1 MKKLYELTF
10 SHMGGRTFPWAS
22 GYGPLQ
28 DMPFLDSMPPLSRK
42 NMLQFWQVSPWP
54 PGMNIDPGGR
64 TWSQMIGCG
73 LGSPNKFVSEALIR
87 DLAEH
92 AIPILRATEMPIAKI
107 MAKTLLKI
115 PAPKYYVLEA
125 IPGIDKAWDAMGI
138 KVDENGRPILQPP
151 PKPYPRS
158 KFRLSSWNGL
168 DLFSYSNGMATTTL
182 YCTERVRKLAEH
194 KGWTNVEFKPLEV
207 VD

>member
-1 MKKLYELTF
+1 MKFYELTH

-22 GYGPLQ
+22 GYGPLPQ
-28 DMPFLDSMPPLSRK
+28 MPFFEGMQPIVYERRLQYWKVDP
-42 NMLQFWQVSPWP
+42 ML
-54 PGMNIDPGGR
+54 PGMAIDPGGR
-64 TWSQMIGCG
+64 CWSHVIGCG
-73 LGSPNKFVSEALIR
+73 LGWPHQFVSEYLIQ

-107 MAKTLLKI
+107 MAKALQKI

-125 IPGIDKAWDAMGI
+125 IPVIDKAWDAMGI

-151 PKPYPRS
+151 PKPYPKS

-168 DLFSYSNGMATTTL
+168 DLFSHSGGASTTTL
-182 YCTERVRKLAEH
+182 YCTKRVKDLAER
-194 KGWTNVEFKPLEV
+194 KKWTNVEFKPLDM